1 MVIKDDIWRVGEDG
15 YVALDPTCLRARSR
29 RCATSTPPVAEAVV
43 IAIAPLEQVAA
54 RVTLRRDAGVTV
66 AELREFVKRRTA
78 ANTYPRELWPAD
90 ELPKGPKDEILKHEI
105 AMPAGVG
112 GGL

>member
-1 MVIKDDIWRVGEDG
+1 MVSKDDMGRVGEDG

-54 RVTLRRDAGVTV
+54 PVALRRDAGVTV
-66 AELREFVKRRTA
+66 AELREFVKRRVA
-78 ANTYPRELWPAD
+78 AYKYPRALWLVD
-90 ELPKGPKDEILKHEI
+90 ELPKGSTVKIVKREI
-105 AMPAGVG
+105 AVPAGVG
-112 GGL
+112 GGR